1 MKKIISIISLIV
13 VTILIGVLF
22 IADVKKNQ
30 DINIEN
36 DNLMW
41 NLYDINIQE
50 IKQNMDLIMES
61 NSEFKWHSLK
71 DINTKDKEYEKLL
84 NEISKKVTNCY
95 YNFENDGSSYTDNNY
110 AKKYRNSKSISKE
123 EINTLKYLSTYNCAN
138 SFKYYKEVELN
149 INIEN
154 KEILINKIDEVLEFE
169 DKYLIKK
176 PKNYNEFLYNE
187 IVETEILKNM
197 SKFLSD
203 EYYRLK

>member
-110 AKKYRNSKSISKE
+110 TKKYRNSKSISKE
-123 EINTLKYLSTYNCAN
+123 EINTLKDLSTYNCAN